1 MVSQT
6 NINAFTDISRF
17 GALRSEAGKNP
28 GEAVGKVAREFEALF
43 IEMMLSSARKAAIKG
58 GMFESHALE
67 LYKEMFDTQAARVL
81 AEQGTLGFDQAIS
94 RFADIEAQNG
104 STQSAVV
111 AHSYPGQPEANQ
123 KSETKE
129 SAPSEEEMGLFI
141 PAIRA
146 DLPIPTYNY
155 PVSKPQSAGEIQ
167 ISGEKILPPKA
178 DIPGMSVSAV
188 QSDRVEATEQY
199 NFSQAIA
206 THANEA
212 ARKLGTE
219 PAILIAQAALE
230 TGWGAHV
237 IPGEAGASSNNIF
250 GIKATSRWQGDAS
263 QVTTLEFL
271 GGRPI
276 NTKASF
282 RRYPDIKS
290 AFDDYVN
297 FVTNNPR
304 YSKALAHAS
313 DGDSYIRELAKA
325 GYATD
330 PKYAEKIISIKNRIE
345 SMNMLAD
352 ANEMAPKAA
361 TTNNSTQTRFEN

>member
-17 GALRSEAGKNP
+17 GALRNEAGKNP
-28 GEAVGKVAREFEALF
+28 GDAVGKVAREFEALF

-94 RFADIEAQNG
+94 GFAGIEAQNG

-111 AHSYPGQPEANQ
+111 AHSYPGQPEAN
-123 KSETKE
+123 KE
-129 SAPSEEEMGLFI
+129 SEIKEPAPSKEDMGLFI

-146 DLPIPTYNY
+146 DLPIPAYRHAAARPERAGVTQINKAITPPKTDSPGM
-155 PVSKPQSAGEIQ
+155 PVSASKS
-167 ISGEKILPPKA
+167 
-178 DIPGMSVSAV
+178 DSVG
-188 QSDRVEATEQY
+188 ATAQY
-199 NFSQAIA
+199 GFSQTIA
-206 THANEA
+206 PYAKDA

-237 IPGEAGASSNNIF
+237 IPGESGASSNNIF
-250 GIKATSRWQGDAS
+250 GIKATNRWQGDAS

-304 YSKALAHAS
+304 YSKALARAS

-345 SMNMLAD
+345 GMNMLVD

-361 TTNNSTQTRFEN
+361 TTNNSTQTSFEN